1 MCCVCSRIVCIT
13 YFSRA
18 ECADCQLAATAASP
32 SLAVLSSLAAL
43 AQTYLPDSTDD
54 SEEYT
59 RSLQHKDSSNAKATA
74 PAAGAAAGTVV
85 VDESAV
91 AAETA
96 SSDQQR
102 DSDDEA
108 AAAAAVAPRAV
119 RAHITEALRRCA
131 VRPAS
136 ASRSGRAAG
145 SDAAAA
151 AAAVVASGT
160 TAAGT
165 AAAAGTESTAAL
177 AARAWDRFRT
187 GRSPLRSSNT
197 TSCAAGA
204 AAAGAATAGAQQA
217 QQRETSL
224 EEPYAVQVAAP
235 VFAKLHALL
244 TRSLDAQLL
253 SNSNTSSSSS
263 SSSKHAVQLHKRCE
277 TAYTRTLCLL
287 QLTRVNFA
295 RLVATHVDPAEVGLQ
310 QQQQAAGGH
319 MHDLLLLLRSIM
331 HCEGSSCSELRLA
344 AADTFASGLPLLL
357 PKCSQ
362 RLSLLLSL
370 LRAASC
376 DSTSSCSNCSGS
388 SCDAKQ
394 QDSLVSNTATLA
406 VADAAEVG
414 PVAPDATAVLLR
426 HVMQH
431 FAHTQS
437 LLQLLSLFK
446 CAQQH
451 RDSVAE
457 LLQLL
462 LQALLRASKRQCR
475 EDDCCSDAPLA
486 SLRMTAMML
495 QLLET
500 LQQHLGKQCMHCA
513 LSRSTTAAL

>member
-1 MCCVCSRIVCIT
+1 
-13 YFSRA
+13 
-18 ECADCQLAATAASP
+18 
-32 SLAVLSSLAAL
+32 VLSSLAAL

-59 RSLQHKDSSNAKATA
+59 PSLQHKNSSNAKATA
-74 PAAGAAAGTVV
+74 NAAGATAAGAAAATAGTVV

-91 AAETA
+91 AAEAAAAVA

-136 ASRSGRAAG
+136 ASHWGRAAG
-145 SDAAAA
+145 SDATAAA
-151 AAAVVASGT
+151 AAAST
-160 TAAGT
+160 TST
-165 AAAAGTESTAAL
+165 AAASTESTAAV

-187 GRSPLRSSNT
+187 GRSPIRRTSANGCTAGSS
-197 TSCAAGA
+197 AA
-204 AAAGAATAGAQQA
+204 AAAGAATVGAQQA

-235 VFAKLHALL
+235 VFAKLHALMM
-244 TRSLDAQLL
+244 RSLDAQLL
-253 SNSNTSSSSS
+253 SNSDTSSSIS
-263 SSSKHAVQLHKRCE
+263 SSSKHAVLLHKRCE
-277 TAYTRTLCLL
+277 AAHTRTLCLL

-376 DSTSSCSNCSGS
+376 DSNNSCSDFSGS

-394 QDSLVSNTATLA
+394 QHSIKSNAATLA

-437 LLQLLSLFK
+437 VLQLLSLFK

-457 LLQLL
+457 LLQQL
-462 LQALLRASKRQCR
+462 LQALLRASERQCE

-486 SLRMTAMML
+486 SPRMTALML

-500 LQQHLGKQCMHCA
+500 LQQHLGKQRMHCV